1 MSAYGIEGHLG
12 EALSAE
18 RIAAECRLSARHLN
32 RLFEREGTS
41 LMRHVWDRRLTRCD
55 REVTDPAMRG
65 RRVRQIAF
73 AADFNDLSH
82 FSRAYR
88 ARYGCTL
95 RDALAVRSAPRRSG
109 IAAAS
114 RLARCCLWS

>member
-1 MSAYGIEGHLG
+1 M
-12 EALSAE
+12 
-18 RIAAECRLSARHLN
+18 
-32 RLFEREGTS
+32 
-41 LMRHVWDRRLTRCD
+41 TRCD

-88 ARYGCTL
+88 ACYGCTP
-95 RDALAVRSAPRRSG
+95 RDARRGAHRSALPPSPLRHSSCFTVG
-109 IAAAS
+109 S
-114 RLARCCLWS
+114 LLPLA

>member
-1 MSAYGIEGHLG
+1 
-12 EALSAE
+12 
-18 RIAAECRLSARHLN
+18 
-32 RLFEREGTS
+32 
-41 LMRHVWDRRLTRCD
+41 MRYVWDRRLTRCD

-88 ARYGCTL
+88 ARYGCTP

-114 RLARCCLWS
+114 RLARCCLWSGKRTNCDFFTHSPQLESPEWGMSTRSRG

>member
-1 MSAYGIEGHLG
+1 
-12 EALSAE
+12 
-18 RIAAECRLSARHLN
+18 
-32 RLFEREGTS
+32 
-41 LMRHVWDRRLTRCD
+41 MRYVWDRRLTRCD

-88 ARYGCTL
+88 ARYGCTS
-95 RDALAVRSAPRRSG
+95 RDALAVRSAPRRSAPRRSG

>member
-1 MSAYGIEGHLG
+1 
-12 EALSAE
+12 
-18 RIAAECRLSARHLN
+18 
-32 RLFEREGTS
+32 
-41 LMRHVWDRRLTRCD
+41 MRYVWDRRLTRCD

-88 ARYGCTL
+88 ARYGCTP
-95 RDALAVRSAPRRSG
+95 RDGLAVRSAPRRSG